1 MSVLLVAEEGEGDG
15 ACGIVYGCDEREV
28 GATALE
34 PVMLAAINLQQHA
47 FLGIPHTPAVMLRSP
62 AFAWALDSV

>member
-1 MSVLLVAEEGEGDG
+1 MVAEEGEGDG

-47 FLGIPHTPAVMLRSP
+47 FLGIPHTPCCDASEPCVCVGS
-62 AFAWALDSV
+62 